1 MTDIIYTPTE
11 ARQRLSILRDRAI
24 AAGLGDVVRGVDYR
38 LMISAIVEIGALEM
52 ALAAAPPLAVAH
64 ADIAQQFDT
73 PPESSPAAA
82 IPAPRRPGI
91 ASTANPPRPAP
102 RPASRRFM
110 GPDAMDLE
118 IPV

>member
-24 AAGLGDVVRGVDYR
+24 AAGLGDVVRGVNYR

-73 PPESSPAAA
+73 PHSSPAAA

-102 RPASRRFM
+102 RPASRQFM

>member
-1 MTDIIYTPTE
+1 MTPTE
-11 ARQRLSILRDRAI
+11 TRQKLAILRDRAI
-24 AAGLGDVVRGVDYR
+24 AADLVRVVQRVDIQLGIAAQ
-38 LMISAIVEIGALEM
+38 LAIGDLEE
-52 ALAAAPPLAVAH
+52 ALAAAPPLAAAH
-64 ADIAQQFDT
+64 ASIAQQLDT
-73 PPESSPAAA
+73 PPEPPAAS

-102 RPASRRFM
+102 KPVRRFT

>member
-1 MTDIIYTPTE
+1 MTDVVYTPTE

-24 AAGLGDVVRGVDYR
+24 AAGLGDVVRLVDYR
-38 LMISAIVEIGALEM
+38 LMISAIVEIEALEK
-52 ALAAAPPLAVAH
+52 ALAAVPLDAAH
-64 ADIAQQFDT
+64 ADIVAQLDT
-73 PPESSPAAA
+73 PTETPAAS

-91 ASTANPPRPAP
+91 ASPSNPPRPAP
-102 RPASRRFM
+102 KPQRRFT